1 MSNVQILAAYAA
13 IVFTPCIVMIVF
25 QEWLNRRDDRYFQRQ
40 ADKARHPSMR
50 MRSDVRVL
58 RLTVDDFNGC
68 EDCFAGIHGVKEA
81 NGRCL
86 CCSFVLP
93 NSYAGPC

>member
-13 IVFTPCIVMIVF
+13 IVVTPCIVMIVL
-25 QEWLNRRDDRYFQRQ
+25 QEWLNRRDDRYFQRL

-50 MRSDVRVL
+50 ARGDVRVL
-58 RLTVDDFNGC
+58 NLTVDDFHGC
-68 EDCFAGIHGVKEA
+68 YECFHGVHGGKGA

-86 CCSFVLP
+86 CCSYVLP
-93 NSYAGPC
+93 NSYVEPC

>member
-1 MSNVQILAAYAA
+1 
-13 IVFTPCIVMIVF
+13 
-25 QEWLNRRDDRYFQRQ
+25 
-40 ADKARHPSMR
+40 MR

-68 EDCFAGIHGVKEA
+68 DECHSGIHGVKMD

-86 CCSFVLP
+86 CCYMILP
-93 NSYAGPC
+93 NSYTAKD